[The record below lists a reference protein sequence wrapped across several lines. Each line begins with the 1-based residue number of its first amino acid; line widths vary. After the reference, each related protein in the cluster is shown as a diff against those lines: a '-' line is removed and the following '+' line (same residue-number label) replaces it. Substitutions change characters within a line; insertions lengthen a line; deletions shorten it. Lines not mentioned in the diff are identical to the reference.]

1 MKKQYE
7 ETNAMTMYEILIFY
21 RKEIVQMKKAIKY
34 LQIALGFIAVESM
47 IGLIFITILLKMQV
61 FVF

>member
-1 MKKQYE
+1 MKNNSKNRY
-7 ETNAMTMYEILIFY
+7 YFRHFC
-21 RKEIVQMKKAIKY
+21 RKVAKRTKIV
-34 LQIALGFIAVESM
+34 LGFIAVESM